1 MNEKVLQYLNE
12 EIKNSEK
19 ELDDMI
25 DERGLPEDSSFKDIG
40 RDSDGIPLSDGNSDD
55 VYNDGIRYGTR
66 EGYSNAL
73 IKIKEYVE
81 SL

>member
-25 DERGLPEDSSFKDIG
+25 YERGLPEDSSFKDIG